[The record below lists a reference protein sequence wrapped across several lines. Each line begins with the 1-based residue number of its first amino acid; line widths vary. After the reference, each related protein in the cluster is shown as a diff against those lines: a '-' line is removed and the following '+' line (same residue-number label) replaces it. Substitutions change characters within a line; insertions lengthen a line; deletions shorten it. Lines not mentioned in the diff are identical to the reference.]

1 MDGRPVW
8 RMGALS
14 QRYTMKS
21 QTGRMKSILLDRL
34 FYEPLGAAKLF
45 SFLPTVYQKYK
56 SMCLPFSAATD
67 SKEHDSE
74 LNQTLNYCPI
84 KQ

>member
-1 MDGRPVW
+1 MDGGPVW

-34 FYEPLGAAKLF
+34 FYEPLRAAKLF
-45 SFLPTVYQKYK
+45 SFLAAVYQKYK
-56 SMCLPFSAATD
+56 SARLPFSAAAD
-67 SKEHDSE
+67 
-74 LNQTLNYCPI
+74 
-84 KQ
+84 

>member
-1 MDGRPVW
+1 MDGWPVW

-21 QTGRMKSILLDRL
+21 QTGRMKSIRLDRL

-45 SFLPTVYQKYK
+45 SFLPSVCQKYK
-56 SMCLPFSAATD
+56 STRLPFSAATD
-67 SKEHDSE
+67 SNERDSE
-74 LNQTLNYCPI
+74 PDGTLNYCPI

>member
-1 MDGRPVW
+1 MGGRPVW

-21 QTGRMKSILLDRL
+21 ETGRMESILLDRL

-45 SFLPTVYQKYK
+45 SFLLAVYQKYK
-56 SMCLPFSAATD
+56 SMGLPFSASTG
-67 SKEHDSE
+67 SNEPDSE
-74 LNQTLNYCPI
+74 LNETLNYCPI